1 MEVRLPTFRS
11 FSGPLGLSQNRLIL
25 VLCLVI
31 GITTGL
37 GAIAFRWLIETFDYL
52 FFDVLWNLFSWAGD
66 YDVLFLPLIP
76 ALGGLLVGPV
86 VHFVAQEAKGHGVP
100 EVMAAVAMR
109 DGHIRGRVATAKA
122 IASAVCIGSGG
133 SAGRE
138 GPIVQIGSAIGSAMG
153 QIFKISGNRLR
164 ILVGCG
170 AAGGI
175 SAVFNAPI
183 AGVMFAVEIILG
195 DFGIRTLTPVVL
207 SSVAASVTARS
218 ILGNKS
224 VFEVAP
230 YNLVSPWE
238 IPLYLGLGALA
249 GLAAILFTRTLYF
262 SEDKF
267 ESLKIPGYLKPALGG
282 LALGGLA
289 MISREIMADG
299 YNGITHALSGG
310 LDLWL
315 VAMLIFLKIGAT
327 SMTLGSGNS
336 GGIFAPS
343 LFIGAMLG
351 QAFGGVMNILFPEV
365 TAPAGAYALVGM
377 AAMVSGATHATI
389 TAILIIFEMTSD
401 YRIILPLMAASVMAT
416 FVAHRLSPLSIYTLK
431 LSRKGINIRQ
441 GREVNIMSS
450 VKVDEVM
457 EKDIETIEPDL
468 PLKQIVEKF
477 DETNSDILPVTEKDG
492 SIIGIVTFQAIRE
505 VLVGRSLDVLA
516 DVVIAAD
523 ILTPVDEDL
532 SLTPDQSLNDAMLKM
547 GANDI
552 RSMPVVESTRTM
564 LFIGM
569 LTRRKLVNAYNR
581 ALLTEGKDI
590 QT

>member
-1 MEVRLPTFRS
+1 MEVRLPKLRS

-31 GITTGL
+31 GVATGL
-37 GAIAFRWLIETFDYL
+37 GALGFKWLIETFDYL
-52 FFDVLWNLFSWAGD
+52 FFEVLWGAFEWAGD
-66 YDVLFLPLIP
+66 YKILFLPLIP

-109 DGHIRGRVATAKA
+109 DGRIRGRVATVKA
-122 IASAVCIGSGG
+122 IASAICIGSGG

-138 GPIVQIGSAIGSAMG
+138 GPIVQIGSAIGSATG
-153 QIFKISGNRLR
+153 QLFKISGNRLR

-207 SSVAASVTARS
+207 SSVAASVTART

-230 YNLVSPWE
+230 YQLVSPWE
-238 IPLYLGLGALA
+238 IPLYLCLGVLA
-249 GLAAILFTRTLYF
+249 GLVAIVYTKTLYF
-262 SEDKF
+262 TEDRF
-267 ESLKIPGYLKPALGG
+267 ESFKIPGYLKPALGG
-282 LALGGLA
+282 LALGFLA
-289 MISREIMADG
+289 LISREIMADG
-299 YNGITHALSGG
+299 YSGITHALAGE
-310 LDLWL
+310 LDLTL
-315 VAMLIFLKIGAT
+315 VTTLIFLKIAAT
-327 SMTLGSGNS
+327 SLTLGSGNS

-351 QAFGGVMNILFPEV
+351 QAFGGVVNILFPDV

-377 AAMVSGATHATI
+377 AAMVSGATYATI

-401 YRIILPLMAASVMAT
+401 YRIILPLMAASVVAT
-416 FVAHRLSPLSIYTLK
+416 FVAHKLTPLSIYTLK
-431 LSRKGINIRQ
+431 LARKGINIRQ

-450 VKVDEVM
+450 LKVSEVM
-457 EKDIETIEPDL
+457 ERDVEAIRPEL

-477 DETNSDILPVTEKDG
+477 DETNVDTIPVTTEDG
-492 SIIGIVTFQAIRE
+492 SLLGLVTFTEIRN
-505 VLVGRSLDVLA
+505 VLMGRSLEVLA

-523 ILTPVDEDL
+523 ILTPVDEGII
-532 SLTPDQSLNDAMLKM
+532 LTPDQSLNDAMMKM

-552 RSMPVVESTRTM
+552 RRMPVVASAHGMR
-564 LFIGM
+564 LVGM

-581 ALLTEGKDI
+581 ALLTEDPDI
-590 QT
+590 QA

>member
-1 MEVRLPTFRS
+1 MEVRLPRLRS

-31 GITTGL
+31 GVTTGL
-37 GAIAFRWLIETFDYL
+37 GAMAFKWLIETFDFL
-52 FFDVLWNLFSWAGD
+52 FFEVLWGAFDWAGD
-66 YDVLFLPLIP
+66 YKVLFLPLIP

-86 VHFVAQEAKGHGVP
+86 VHFFAQEAKGHGVP

-109 DGHIRGRVATAKA
+109 DGRIRGRVATAKA
-122 IASAVCIGSGG
+122 IASAICIGSGG

-138 GPIVQIGSAIGSAMG
+138 GPIVQIGSAIGSATG
-153 QIFKISGNRLR
+153 QLFRISGNRLR

-218 ILGNKS
+218 ILGNRS

-230 YNLVSPWE
+230 YQLVSPWE

-249 GLAAILFTRTLYF
+249 GLVAILFTRSLYF
-262 SEDKF
+262 TEDRF
-267 ESLKIPGYLKPALGG
+267 ESFRIPGYLKPALGG

-289 MISREIMADG
+289 IISREIMADG
-299 YNGITHALSGG
+299 YNGITRALSGG
-310 LDLWL
+310 LDLPL
-315 VAMLIFLKIGAT
+315 VTMLIFLKIAAT
-327 SMTLGSGNS
+327 SLTLGSGNS

-351 QAFGGVMNILFPEV
+351 QAFGGVVNILFPEV

-416 FVAHRLSPLSIYTLK
+416 FVAHRLTPLSIYTLK
-431 LSRKGINIRQ
+431 LSRKGIDIRQ

-450 VKVDEVM
+450 LKVAEVM
-457 EKDIETIEPDL
+457 DEDVETIRPDL
-468 PLKQIVEKF
+468 PLKHIVEKF
-477 DETNSDILPVTEKDG
+477 DETNVDTIPVTDSDG
-492 SIIGIVTFQAIRE
+492 ALMGLVTFQHIRE
-505 VLVGRSLDVLA
+505 VLMGRSLEVLA

-523 ILTPVDEDL
+523 ILTPVEEGI
-532 SLTPDQSLNDAMLKM
+532 SLTPGQSLNDAMLKM
-547 GANDI
+547 GRNDM
-552 RSMPVVESTRTM
+552 RWMPVVLSPHNMR
-564 LFIGM
+564 LAGM
-569 LTRRKLVNAYNR
+569 LSRRKLMNAYNR
-581 ALLTEGKDI
+581 ALLTENPDI
-590 QT
+590 QA